1 MKDEQEK
8 LKERAKRFCLSS
20 KDIRNFTEKDAN
32 ILHISLGIGAT
43 IEKNVRFEVIHLR
56 GFDQMSGGDIL
67 DYFMD
72 FAPSSVEWIDEECC
86 NVVFTDKAV
95 AARALHFLS
104 KAVRG
109 MPVRDDS
116 CYFFGEN
123 LQDSVEID
131 KSLLFLNKDREI
143 ELLDDEETDYNKLL
157 LNETNSVDISEIVS
171 TIPPGYWRL
180 GKTHPKSKCLLVR
193 FSFKTDKQPV
203 KVEQLSRF
211 YKSQSKKNTPGIFGR
226 NKEMHKSENPWSVLA
241 KNWDEDTAFREKSPI
256 FTSETT
262 KSNIRNRNLQVRLGS
277 KRKEEVVA
285 AEEEEEVAEEDEPE
299 DSLPKPTKIPRMRM
313 YADDEEEKIKRKQML
328 KKLSSQMKKLD
339 ENTTA
344 NSDLRTVLNLGSR
357 TNAGKKEKLASDDF
371 DLGSRLK
378 NRNKKMV
385 FQIKTEREY
394 TARPERMRRH
404 SSEEEDTGFRSDRY
418 IDSKPRSKVAVVLK
432 NSKKPAV
439 ASAIGSTI
447 WSRVGKV
454 PMERHSDSEESSVAD
469 SSESDNE
476 EEEAVEDRR
485 MARPGFTTAHR
496 DLKFA
501 DSKKPLKIEINND
514 HYRRK

>member
-8 LKERAKRFCLSS
+8 LKERAKRFSLPS
-20 KDIRNFTEKDAN
+20 KDIRNFTEIDAN
-32 ILHISLGIGAT
+32 ILYISLGIGAT

-56 GFDQMSGGDIL
+56 GFDQMSAGDIL

-86 NVVFTDKAV
+86 NVVFMDKAV

-131 KSLLFLNKDREI
+131 KSALFLNKDREI
-143 ELLDDEETDYNKLL
+143 ELLDDEDTDYNKLL
-157 LNETNSVDISEIVS
+157 NTTNSVDISEIAS

-180 GKTHPKSKCLLVR
+180 GKTHPKSKCILVR
-193 FSFKTDKQPV
+193 FSLKTDKQAV

-211 YKSQSKKNTPGIFGR
+211 YKGQTKKNTPGIFGR

-256 FTSETT
+256 FTSEIS
-262 KSNIRNRNLQVRLGS
+262 KLNVRNRNLQVRLGS
-277 KRKEEVVA
+277 KRKEEA
-285 AEEEEEVAEEDEPE
+285 DEEEEEEEPE
-299 DSLPKPTKIPRMRM
+299 ESPSKPTKIPRMRM
-313 YADDEEEKIKRKQML
+313 YADDEEEKIKRKLML
-328 KKLSSQMKKLD
+328 KKLSGQMKKLD

-344 NSDLRTVLNLGSR
+344 NSDLRTVLNLVSR
-357 TNAGKKEKLASDDF
+357 TNAGKKEKSATDDF

-378 NRNKKMV
+378 NRNRKMV

-394 TARPERMRRH
+394 TARTERVRRH

-418 IDSKPRSKVAVVLK
+418 IGSKPRSKVAVVVK

-454 PMERHSDSEESSVAD
+454 PVETHSDSEESSVAD
-469 SSESDNE
+469 SSESDK
-476 EEEAVEDRR
+476 EAEDAMEDRR
-485 MARPGFTTAHR
+485 MVRPGFTTAHR

-514 HYRRK
+514 HYRRN